1 MPWKE
6 FADGEILDAS
16 EVNTYF
22 MNQAVLVFPT
32 EAARD
37 TAITTPTDGMF
48 AYITGDSTIYIYD
61 LTEETWTAQLA
72 EITDGAVTE
81 VKIASGAVT
90 EAKIGSGA
98 VTSAKL
104 GTSLSLTT
112 PTLGVATATSLNGL
126 TVSSSTGTLSVTNGK
141 TLAASNSIT
150 LAGTDS
156 STISV
161 SGNVTLGSATHNIT
175 LTTTGN
181 TTLAL
186 PTSGTVATVSG
197 TETFLNK
204 TLTSP
209 TINSPT
215 MTTPVLGVASGTSLT
230 VRPAST
236 QDGVVVQGRAGGT
249 GNYAVTVTPG
259 TLTANRTLTLP
270 DRGGTVI
277 TSNDTATV
285 TETMID
291 YTTVP
296 KQTVSTSAPSGGKQH
311 DIWIKV

>member
-6 FADGEILDAS
+6 FVDGEILDAS

-22 MNQAVLVFPT
+22 MDQAVLVFAT

-37 TAITTPTDGMF
+37 TAITSPSEGMF
-48 AYITGDSTIYIYD
+48 SYITADSTIYIYD
-61 LTEETWTAQLA
+61 GAAWSAQLA
-72 EITDGAVTE
+72 EITNGAVTAA
-81 VKIASGAVT
+81 KIATGAVV

-98 VTSAKL
+98 VT
-104 GTSLSLTT
+104 TSKIASSVSLTT
-112 PTLGVATATSLNGL
+112 PNIGVATATSVNGL
-126 TVSSSTGTLSVTNGK
+126 TISSSTGTLSITNGK
-141 TLAASNSIT
+141 TLSASNSIT

-161 SGNVTLGSATHNIT
+161 SGNVTLGSSTHSIT

-181 TTLAL
+181 TNLAL
-186 PTSGTVATVSG
+186 PTSGTVATVGG
-197 TETFLNK
+197 TETLTNK

-230 VRPAST
+230 VRPASS
-236 QDGVVVQGRAGGT
+236 QDGIVVQGRAGGT
-249 GNYAVTVTPG
+249 GTHAVTVTPG
-259 TLTANRTLTLP
+259 TLTTNRTLTLP
-270 DRGGTVI
+270 DRSGTVI
-277 TSNDTATV
+277 TSGDSSTV

-291 YTTVP
+291 YSTVP
-296 KQTVSTSAPSGGKQH
+296 RQFVQNATPTGKTG
-311 DIWIKV
+311 DIWIKIP